1 MQAVGRSLNR
11 IRGFQSAELDFQLL
25 RVLGV
30 AASGGSSIG
39 ETMFVVNA
47 LSEEN
52 PRDWVARFGEMGRR
66 TEALGDA
73 AASRKHPITA
83 RDFYFRASTYYRS
96 AEYYAEPPIESGEI
110 GRKSRQAFVKAICCA
125 ALAAEPVQI
134 PYEGKWMPGYF
145 LGPDRSGRKRKTV
158 VMISGSDGTSEEITL
173 AYGFGAVGRGYNV
186 LVIDGPGQ
194 MGMYRFH
201 PEKTFRPDYEVPLG
215 QAISYA
221 LARPEVD
228 AQKLALLGFSFGGYF
243 VSRTAAH
250 DKRVRAV
257 IPDSPLTDVGPVLAA
272 ILGDIAKKTGRDVS
286 VEDID
291 ALPESVLSAYGKPT
305 VKSHA
310 LRFGARS
317 ASTFLAEAAKYTL
330 NEAMLRRI
338 TCPTLALSS
347 AGEGEMFRAQRDFY
361 ATSVS
366 GPVTTY
372 EFSAAE
378 GADAHCQMGNPA
390 MYCAV
395 AFDWLDELFGSG

>member
-1 MQAVGRSLNR
+1 METVGRSQNR

-39 ETMFVVNA
+39 ETMYVVNA
-47 LSEEN
+47 ISEQN
-52 PRDWVARFGEMGRR
+52 PSDWVAGFKEMGRR
-66 TEALGDA
+66 TDALGDA
-73 AASRKHPITA
+73 AANRNHPVTA
-83 RDFYFRASTYYRS
+83 RDAYFRASTYYRS
-96 AEYYAEPPIESGEI
+96 AEYYADASAESGEI
-110 GRKSRQAFVKAICCA
+110 GRKSREAFVRAIRCPA
-125 ALAAEPVQI
+125 GPAEPVQI
-134 PYEGKWMPGYF
+134 PYEDDWMPGYF
-145 LGPDRSGRKRKTV
+145 LCPDNSGRKRKTV

-173 AYGFGAVGRGYNV
+173 AYGFGAVERGYNA
-186 LVIDGPGQ
+186 LVFDGPGQ

-215 QAISYA
+215 QAISFA
-221 LARPEVD
+221 LERPEVD

-243 VSRTAAH
+243 VARTAAH
-250 DKRVRAV
+250 DDRIRAV

-272 ILGDIAKKTGRDVS
+272 ILGDLTNSMGRDIL
-286 VEDID
+286 VEEID
-291 ALPESVLSAYGKPT
+291 ALPENVIPAYGKPT
-305 VKSHA
+305 LKSHV

-317 ASTFLAEAAKYTL
+317 AGTFLAQAGRYKLDEATL
-330 NEAMLRRI
+330 RWI
-338 TCPTLALSS
+338 KCPTLALSS
-347 AGEGEMFRAQRDFY
+347 AGEGEMFRAQRNFY

-372 EFSAAE
+372 EFSASE

-395 AFDWLDELFGSG
+395 AFDWLDELFC